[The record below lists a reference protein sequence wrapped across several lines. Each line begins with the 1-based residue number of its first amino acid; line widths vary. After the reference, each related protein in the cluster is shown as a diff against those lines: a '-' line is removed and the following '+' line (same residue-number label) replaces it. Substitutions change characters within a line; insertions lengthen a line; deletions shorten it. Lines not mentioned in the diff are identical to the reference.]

1 MSDTQK
7 IPPHSEDYERG
18 VVGSMLVD
26 PDRAIGLLAE
36 KGFGSEMFYVPA
48 LGKIYEVATA
58 LHGAGRPVDLL
69 TVAEALRDRGVLDS
83 IGGITFVEGLMDST
97 PTSAGLEFYVEAV
110 HEKYLLRRILMAT
123 SDLREKAY
131 RADMTAAQLLAAA
144 AGEWDEIARGVLR
157 ESRTNAQVLEE
168 QIATWERALETRRSG
183 GEHLPGLHMPY
194 RRMNEIM
201 GGLQPGL
208 HFVGGKS
215 STGKTSYV
223 LNVCYHLLLQG
234 HAGLMI
240 QLDDTHEDVI
250 GRMVAM
256 INGVSLP
263 ALAQGFA
270 KQDQLA
276 KIKRDET
283 IKIMPLHVV
292 EECENVKEAANL
304 ARYYK
309 ARHNIEWMVIDYV
322 QVLDADGNP
331 RDDERIRL
339 GKIAKECKRLWQQL
353 RIPVIVV
360 SQVAKTKD
368 SEDDGRRAD
377 MSDLFGASELFHAA
391 TTVLILKQIRRKE
404 ERGGPLIP
412 ITMPIDGEG
421 YTSKYAVAGHVVKN
435 KHGPRDCTA
444 MFWAILKYF
453 KFEET
458 SWIKDKGIMR
468 QRTWE
473 EDIEGTGELI

>member
-1 MSDTQK
+1 MISSLQ
-7 IPPHSEDYERG
+7 IPPHSEDFE
-18 VVGSMLVD
+18 
-26 PDRAIGLLAE
+26 RAILGAMLLDPNQATGLLAE
-36 KGFGSEMFYVPA
+36 RGVGGEIFYVPA
-48 LGKIYEVATA
+48 HAKIFEVIMS

-69 TVAEALRDRGVLDS
+69 TVVNALVCAKMLDA
-83 IGGITFVEGLMDST
+83 IGGRVYLEGIMDET
-97 PTSAGLEFYVEAV
+97 PTSAALGWYIEQT
-110 HEKYLLRRILMAT
+110 HEKYLMRRILAAT
-123 SDLREKAY
+123 SDLREKAF
-131 RADMTAAQLLAAA
+131 RAEATAAQLLAAA
-144 AGEWDEIARGVLR
+144 AAEWDDIANGVLR
-157 ESRTNAQVLEE
+157 ESRTNAQVLAS
-168 QIATWERALETRRSG
+168 QIETWERALETRRSG
-183 GEHLPGLHMPY
+183 AEHLPGLHMPY

-223 LNVCYHLLLQG
+223 LNICYHLLLQG

-250 GRMVAM
+250 GRLVAM

-276 KIKRDET
+276 KIKRDEV
-283 IKIMPLHVV
+283 INIMPLHVV

-309 ARHNIEWMVIDYV
+309 ARHGIEWLVIDYV
-322 QVLDADGNP
+322 QVLDADGNH

-339 GKIAKECKRLWQQL
+339 GKIAAACKRLWKSL

-391 TTVLILKQIRRKE
+391 TTVTILKQIREKGEDRRLE
-404 ERGGPLIP
+404 PV
-412 ITMPIDGEG
+412 TMPIDEYE
-421 YTSKYAVAGHVVKN
+421 YTKKCAVAGHVVKN
-435 KHGPRDCTA
+435 KHGPKDCTA
-444 MFWAILKYF
+444 MFWANLKYF

-458 SWIKDKGIMR
+458 TWIKDKGIRR

-473 EDIEGTGELI
+473 EDIGGVGDPI